1 MENPYSLENHGFFK
15 VFGGLGVG
23 PAPPSHQR
31 TYATETNATVQRQ
44 QKILGHLIFSDEGLT
59 LETSAKRHI
68 PQAKNIPYQPFFD
81 QIRHQREDCHVASNM
96 TLENQSR
103 MDVHKR
109 LQRSSFL
116 DPKSKIR
123 IGCWD
128 VRTNQ
133 ARGWG
138 GGYSG
143 QVLLG
148 MCR

>member
-1 MENPYSLENHGFFK
+1 M
-15 VFGGLGVG
+15 G

-59 LETSAKRHI
+59 LETSAKHHI

-133 ARGWG
+133 APG
-138 GGYSG
+138 GGGGDTRVKFCWVCAADLSEPLPHYSLFCG
-143 QVLLG
+143 QL
-148 MCR
+148 